1 PPEANHHDND
11 GHGTHVAYLLLR
23 LAKHADLRICKVT
36 NSRCILD
43 VDIQRIA
50 EAIIHSS
57 QKGDPRSE
65 DHVDILTLSFCF
77 PRYDDVL
84 RPIYHAIL
92 KAQANGVIIFAASG
106 NECGDAGL
114 SWPVSLYEMGN
125 VIQISSSDGKGPP
138 SGYNLRLDIGRWI
151 CTLGQGVPSCQ
162 LQLGTEYPIYRSG
175 SSLATPIAAAIAAII
190 LGIVDHAYSVLFPQ
204 DMIVLWSQLRTRLGM
219 EKILCE
225 TCTEVGHRSSSSPIA
240 PWFFFQHTEVIQMQR
255 IRNIL
260 SNIRDQEKAYICQLY
275 IYVLEMVA

>member
-1 PPEANHHDND
+1 MRIFPNSVTEFAAGLRRLTTTTMTATELTWHICSCDWPSTLIYASAKSLIQD
-11 GHGTHVAYLLLR
+11 AYRMLISNGSL
-23 LAKHADLRICKVT
+23 KCVQPW
-36 NSRCILD
+36 
-43 VDIQRIA
+43 QRRSTSNTIPLIPVSHQ
-50 EAIIHSS
+50 AIIHFS

-77 PRYDDVL
+77 PRYDDVF

-114 SWPVSLYEMGN
+114 SWPVSLYEMGD
-125 VIQISSSDGKGPP
+125 VIRISSSDGKGPP

-162 LQLGTEYPIYRSG
+162 LQLGTDNPIYRSG

-190 LGIVDHAYSVLFPQ
+190 LGIVDHAYPVLFPQ
-204 DMIVLWSQLRTRLGM
+204 DMIVL
-219 EKILCE
+219 
-225 TCTEVGHRSSSSPIA
+225 
-240 PWFFFQHTEVIQMQR
+240 
-255 IRNIL
+255 
-260 SNIRDQEKAYICQLY
+260 
-275 IYVLEMVA
+275 